1 MDHPQTPSDPQ
12 SDHDIL
18 VSLANGFSELNR
30 RFNNF
35 HQTFQGLSDNV
46 AANTKA
52 TKDLKEQIHEV
63 KDEVREVNQRVASV
77 EVRLNEVETG
87 LTAQINVVD
96 ARLGTQIKTAEERL
110 AGQIK
115 TAEERL
121 AGQIN
126 VVDAR
131 FRTQINTA
139 EERLAA
145 RIGTAENHLSTH
157 TNALRKDFNKMQTA
171 IYKLQKTTQTH
182 TQEIYSD
189 FRGLQGRVRQMDVRL
204 EAQRTNELARLANSF
219 VGNGTIIEPLV
230 AEDMSRISDLPASDP
245 AIDHLQGRLAPP
257 GSREEDDQLTRHR
270 F

>member
-96 ARLGTQIKTAEERL
+96 ARLGT
-110 AGQIK
+110 QIK